1 MNIKRFL
8 FNIKENMKT
17 FITLLYLSLISY
29 SLSAVTDVALELKAS
44 QSVNA
49 GSNVKFKITVTV
61 DGDDAT
67 TPAND
72 KQKIKSIA
80 GIQLVKSDNAE
91 VKSAVTCAIQETE
104 VVRGTP
110 KDFDCT
116 ATSLSTVGNYKLAK
130 VSDSAFKVKD
140 DKDADI
146 SAASVTGTVTMEVKE
161 ADTTGTK
168 KTEKD
173 DEEDNG
179 KFLKVSSLVLLLF
192 FF

>member
-67 TPAND
+67 AAND

-91 VKSAVTCAIQETE
+91 VKSAVTCAIEETE
-104 VVRGTP
+104 VVRGTL

-146 SAASVTGTVTMEVKE
+146 SASVTGTVTMAVKE

-168 KTEKD
+168 NTEKD

>member
-29 SLSAVTDVALELKAS
+29 SLSDVTDVALELKAS

-61 DGDDAT
+61 VGDDAT
-67 TPAND
+67 AAND

-91 VKSAVTCAIQETE
+91 VKSAVTCAIEVTE

-130 VSDSAFKVKD
+130 DSAFKVKD

-146 SAASVTGTVTMEVKE
+146 SVASVTGTVTMEVKE

-168 KTEKD
+168 NTEKD

>member
-49 GSNVKFKITVTV
+49 GSNVKFKISVTV
-61 DGDDAT
+61 DGDDT

-91 VKSAVTCAIQETE
+91 VKSAVTCAIEVTE

-130 VSDSAFKVKD
+130 DSAFKVKD

-146 SAASVTGTVTMEVKE
+146 SVASVTGTVTMEVKE

-168 KTEKD
+168 NTEKD

>member
-1 MNIKRFL
+1 
-8 FNIKENMKT
+8 MKT

-61 DGDDAT
+61 DGDDGTA
-67 TPAND
+67 AND

-91 VKSAVTCAIQETE
+91 VKSAVTCAIEETE

-146 SAASVTGTVTMEVKE
+146 SASVTGTVTMAVKE

-168 KTEKD
+168 NTEKD

>member
-61 DGDDAT
+61 NGNDA

-91 VKSAVTCAIQETE
+91 VKSAVTCAIEVTE
-104 VVRGTP
+104 VVRGTL

-140 DKDADI
+140 DSDADI
-146 SAASVTGTVTMEVKE
+146 SASVTGTVTMAVKE

-168 KTEKD
+168 NTEKD

-179 KFLKVSSLVLLLF
+179 KFLKISSLVLLLF

>member
-1 MNIKRFL
+1 
-8 FNIKENMKT
+8 MKT

-29 SLSAVTDVALELKAS
+29 SLSAVKDVALELKAS

-67 TPAND
+67 AAND
-72 KQKIKSIA
+72 KQKIKSIG

-91 VKSAVTCAIQETE
+91 VKSAVTCAIEETE

-146 SAASVTGTVTMEVKE
+146 SASVTGTVTMAVKE

-168 KTEKD
+168 NTEKD

>member
-1 MNIKRFL
+1 
-8 FNIKENMKT
+8 MKT

-61 DGDDAT
+61 VGDDAT
-67 TPAND
+67 AAND

-91 VKSAVTCAIQETE
+91 VKSAVTCAIEVTE

-130 VSDSAFKVKD
+130 VNSDFKVKD

-146 SAASVTGTVTMEVKE
+146 SVASVTGTVTMEVKE

>member
-61 DGDDAT
+61 DGDDT
-67 TPAND
+67 TAAND

-91 VKSAVTCAIQETE
+91 VKSAVTCAIEETE

-140 DKDADI
+140 DSDADI
-146 SAASVTGTVTMEVKE
+146 SASVTGTVTMAVKE

>member
-61 DGDDAT
+61 DGDDT
-67 TPAND
+67 TAAND

-91 VKSAVTCAIQETE
+91 VKSAVTCAIEETE

-146 SAASVTGTVTMEVKE
+146 SASVTGTVTMAVKE

-168 KTEKD
+168 NTEKD

>member
-61 DGDDAT
+61 VGDDAT
-67 TPAND
+67 AAND

-91 VKSAVTCAIQETE
+91 VKSAVTCAIEETE

-130 VSDSAFKVKD
+130 VSDNAFKVKD
-140 DKDADI
+140 DSDTDI
-146 SAASVTGTVTMEVKE
+146 SVASVTGTVTMEVKE

-168 KTEKD
+168 NTEKD

>member
-29 SLSAVTDVALELKAS
+29 SLSDVTDVALELKAS

-61 DGDDAT
+61 DGDDGTA
-67 TPAND
+67 AND

-91 VKSAVTCAIQETE
+91 VKSAVTCAIEVTE

-130 VSDSAFKVKD
+130 DSAFKVKD

-146 SAASVTGTVTMEVKE
+146 SVASVTGTVTMEVKE

-168 KTEKD
+168 NTEKD

>member
-91 VKSAVTCAIQETE
+91 VKSAVTCAIEETE

-130 VSDSAFKVKD
+130 DSAFKVKD

-146 SAASVTGTVTMEVKE
+146 SASVTGTVTMAVKE

-168 KTEKD
+168 NTEKD